1 MPNKQKI
8 LLLCYTCIRLLQTH
22 MGLDLDGAEDVLV
35 LYCELIRL
43 SSKVTNQRDP
53 VPSH

>member
-1 MPNKQKI
+1 MVCKQKI

-22 MGLDLDGAEDVLV
+22 MGLDGAEDVLV

-53 VPSH
+53 VPS

>member
-22 MGLDLDGAEDVLV
+22 MGLDGAEDVLV
-35 LYCELIRL
+35 HYCELMRL

-53 VPSH
+53 VPSY